1 MPFSYD
7 RAWQDVTAMFRG
19 SWVLLLTLA
28 GVFVFFPAFVLF
40 VFAPMP
46 EAQPDGAPQAAFELI
61 YAYYQNTM
69 VWLILVNAI
78 GAFGQAAILSLLL
91 DRARPTVREALGA
104 AAALFP
110 AYFVVQLLTNFA
122 TGAALMLFIVPGL
135 YLLGRFSVV
144 GPLLIA
150 DRLGNPIRAIAAGW
164 QATDKRGWRIA
175 GLVLLVFI
183 VSWIAMS
190 AATSILTI
198 LGSLLVTESIR
209 PLVGGFAGA
218 LSSAGVSL
226 LLTVLSAAIYR
237 QLATG
242 DRLDEVFN

>member
-7 RAWQDVTAMFRG
+7 RAWQDLVAMFRD
-19 SWVLLLTLA
+19 SWALLLTLA
-28 GVFVFFPAFVLF
+28 GVFVFFPAFALF

-46 EAQPDGAPQAAFELI
+46 EAQPDGTPQAAIELI
-61 YAYYQNTM
+61 YTYYQNTM
-69 VWLILVNAI
+69 IWLLLVNAI
-78 GAFGQAAILSLLL
+78 GAFGQAAVLSLLL
-91 DRARPTVREALGA
+91 DRARPTVGEALGVA
-104 AAALFP
+104 AGLFP
-110 AYFVVQLLTNFA
+110 AYFVVQFLTNFA
-122 TGAALMLFIVPGL
+122 TGAGLMLLLVPGI
-135 YLLGRFSVV
+135 YLLGRFAVA

-150 DRLGNPIRAIAAGW
+150 ERLGNPIRALSAGW

-183 VSWIAMS
+183 VSWITMS
-190 AATSILTI
+190 AATSIITI
-198 LGSLLVTESIR
+198 LGSLLVSESTR

-237 QLATG
+237 QLVAG
-242 DRLDEVFN
+242 DRLGEVFN